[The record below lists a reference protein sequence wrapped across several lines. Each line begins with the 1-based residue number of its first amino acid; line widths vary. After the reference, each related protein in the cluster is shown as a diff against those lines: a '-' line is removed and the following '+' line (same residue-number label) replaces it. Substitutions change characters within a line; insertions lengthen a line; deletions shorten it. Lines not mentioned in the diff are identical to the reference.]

1 MNLQNIITKA
11 NEIIKN
17 ANFNQLK
24 NVRKNRG
31 PIFLIVALQDG
42 SAIFGSYTSETYYV
56 SIDNQRHNNFLTHR
70 LQKLIESR

>member
-17 ANFNQLK
+17 GNFTQLK

-56 SIDNQRHNNFLTHR
+56 SIDNQSFR
-70 LQKLIESR
+70 LA